1 MEQIAAIVAKANER
15 FILIITKSIIY
26 LMECVSVRVLILNI
40 FELLFTESNRT
51 ESKLETQS
59 NAINQNRIESNQIE
73 SIEYNM

>member
-1 MEQIAAIVAKANER
+1 
-15 FILIITKSIIY
+15 
-26 LMECVSVRVLILNI
+26 MECVSVRVLILNI

-73 SIEYNM
+73 SNIICNGTWQLDS